1 MAWWPGI
8 SAARIVIK
16 CCYVAVSL
24 WWQHEQWLVLFFLL
38 LLSIIYGELG
48 RIPATHTP
56 SPPTHTHTPSYPR
69 RWEVL
74 SLLLLHLHVHH
85 YINLLVCL
93 IFQNPSLCIW
103 FYEPSGWRNGRT
115 HERLLSELQLV
126 MRGDFTSAALFC
138 MWSSHYVNVMLR
150 MQWPSNFQNGSKILI
165 VEKICKQ
172 KCCNNSW

>member
-8 SAARIVIK
+8 SAARIVTK

-56 SPPTHTHTPSYPR
+56 SPDTHTPSSPR

-85 YINLLVCL
+85 YINLLVCI

-115 HERLLSELQLV
+115 HEWLLSELQLV
-126 MRGDFTSAALFC
+126 MRGDLTLAALFLHVVVTLC
-138 MWSSHYVNVMLR
+138 ECYAENAVTIKLPKREWNI
-150 MQWPSNFQNGSKILI
+150 N
-165 VEKICKQ
+165 
-172 KCCNNSW
+172 CCENQFSTL